1 MVKRPSES
9 KQQLSTQREY
19 QTEYEP
25 IMSSQFSSAAKPYQ
39 QLRSVPDHHP
49 MELKTAEEFIEQ
61 KFARIE
67 T

>member
-1 MVKRPSES
+1 
-9 KQQLSTQREY
+9 
-19 QTEYEP
+19 
-25 IMSSQFSSAAKPYQ
+25 MSSQFSSAAKPYQ

-49 MELKTAEEFIEQ
+49 MELKTAEEFIEH